1 MRRNKYNNNR
11 VVCDGHI
18 FDSEKERDRYIV
30 LMQKQRRGEIFSL
43 QLQKKFLLTDAIFVD
58 DRDRFVD
65 RYTKG
70 RKLYAKKSEYTC
82 DFFYYLK
89 NGTPVVEDVKG
100 MRTDLYMLK
109 KKVLAYFYGII
120 VKEI

>member
-1 MRRNKYNNNR
+1 MRKNKYNNNR
-11 VVCDGHI
+11 VVYDGHV

-30 LMQKQRRGEIFSL
+30 LRQKQRKGEIFSL

-58 DRDRFVD
+58 EKGRIVD

-70 RKLYAKKSEYTC
+70 RKLYAKKSEYKC
-82 DFFYYLK
+82 GFFYYTK
-89 NGTPVVEDVKG
+89 NGDPVIEDVKG
-100 MRTDLYMLK
+100 YKTDLYSLK
-109 KKVLAYFYGII
+109 KKVLAQFYGLI